1 VRLDMSRPERPEAN
15 EEWFARAMRVIPGGV
30 NSPARSF
37 KGIGGGTPPV
47 MVRGQGPY
55 LFDVNGRRYWDYQAA
70 YGPLVLGHAHPAVTA
85 AVQAQAAQG
94 TLTGAPHPREIE
106 LAEELCRAV
115 PGLDRVRLVT
125 TGTEAVMAAVRLAR
139 AFTGRSLVVKFEGA
153 YHGHSDAM
161 LVDAGSGVGTVGLTT
176 SGGIPP
182 GVLQD
187 IVVLPY
193 NHEEPVREL
202 FRRRGDEVAAV
213 LVEPVEG
220 NMGIVVP
227 DRRFLETVR
236 RLTADTGAVLI
247 FDEVITAFRFHYGPV
262 ASLLGVVPDLYCLG
276 KVIGGGLPAAA
287 YGGRADIMDRLAP
300 LGPAYQAGTL
310 AGNPLSSAAGLA
322 LLRVL
327 RETNPYPRM
336 DELGARL
343 EDGLTRQ
350 AQAAGIPVRV
360 NRLGG
365 MLTLFFA
372 DGPVTDYASA
382 VASDAGR
389 FAAFYREALARGVY
403 LAPSRLECW
412 FVSAVHTADDIEGTL
427 EATAAAFEALAHERP
442 DRP

>member
-182 GVLQD
+182 GVLHD

-193 NHEEPVREL
+193 NRTEPVREL
-202 FRRRGDEVAAV
+202 FSRRGDEIAAV

-227 DRRFLETVR
+227 HPGFLDELR
-236 RLTADTGAVLI
+236 RLTTASGAVLI

-262 ASLLGVVPDLYCLG
+262 ANLMGVVPDLYCLG

-287 YGGRADIMDRLAP
+287 YGGRADIMERLAP

-336 DELGARL
+336 DELGGRL
-343 EDGLTRQ
+343 ADGLAGQ
-350 AQAAGIPVRV
+350 AQAAGIPVQV

-365 MLTLFFA
+365 MLTVFFA
-372 DGPVTDYASA
+372 DRPVTDYASA
-382 VASDAGR
+382 VASDAVR
-389 FAAFYREALARGVY
+389 FGAFYRQCLARGVY

-412 FVSAVHTADDIEGTL
+412 FVSAVHTADDIDGTL
-427 EATAAAFEALAHERP
+427 EATDAAFRALARA
-442 DRP
+442 